1 MKTNMT
7 KLTLCSFL
15 AFLFFVNSCGT
26 NMEKQKQE
34 VMNTEASADLMKTF
48 DVDNKQTKDF
58 QESETVDVKKVA
70 PGATVVDGD
79 SIKIPEPD
87 KKTEKDKKKKEKP
100 KKEESKP
107 VLEASATATSA
118 SAPEPVPTDKGSV
131 YPADYPEEYK
141 GYDLKSKNVWERFT
155 PKFYSGEQSVMA
167 ITYMGVTAGYITI
180 TSKGLAK
187 IKDKTVYHYY
197 ARFKSNDAFRYFYWL
212 DDYIESYVEK
222 DTFLPLKYQL
232 VQREKKQNV
241 DDLQLFD
248 FEKMMTYHW
257 FKKVKDGQT
266 KNDKIEKPLPR
277 YAQDSFSALQFVRGL
292 PLNKGDTYELPVVTR
307 GKIWML
313 KVEVDGVES
322 TTVSGKSVKAIKIRA
337 ETSFPGVL
345 KQSGY
350 IIFWY
355 GPDADRKLL
364 KFQAKVK
371 IGSIY
376 GELTDYKPGVLV
388 K

>member
-1 MKTNMT
+1 MKKRMS
-7 KLTLCSFL
+7 KISLCLFL
-15 AFLFFVNSCGT
+15 IALFFVNSCTT
-26 NMEKQKQE
+26 NMEKQKEE
-34 VMNTEASADLMKTF
+34 VMNTEASADLMKSF
-48 DVDNKQTKDF
+48 DVENKQASDF
-58 QESETVDVKKVA
+58 KESETVDVKKIA
-70 PGATVVDGD
+70 PNATVVDGD
-79 SIKIPEPD
+79 KVKIPDPVVE
-87 KKTEKDKKKKEKP
+87 KTPAKTKKKETP
-100 KKEESKP
+100 KKEAESKKAVEVKP
-107 VLEASATATSA
+107 EAPP
-118 SAPEPVPTDKGSV
+118 APTGPV
-131 YPADYPEEYK
+131 YPAGYPEEYK
-141 GYDLKSKNVWERFT
+141 VYDGKSKNVWERFVPT
-155 PKFYSGEQSVMA
+155 FYSGEQSVMA

-187 IKDKTVYHYY
+187 IKDKTAYHYY

-232 VQREKKQNV
+232 IQREKKQNV

-257 FKKVKDGQT
+257 FKKVKDGET
-266 KNDKIEKPLPR
+266 KNDKVEKPLPK

-292 PLNKGDTYELPVVTR
+292 PLNKGDTYEVPVVTR

-313 KVEVDGVES
+313 KVEVDGIE
-322 TTVSGKSVKAIKIRA
+322 TTSVNSKNVKAIKIRA

-345 KQSGY
+345 KQSGF

-355 GPDADRKLL
+355 GPEADRKLL

-376 GELTDYKPGVLV
+376 GELVDYKPGVLV